1 LAAANDP
8 ILIVGGGLGALTT
21 ALALA
26 RRGRRSRVL
35 EGASEFGA
43 IGYGIQFGPNV
54 FPVLDRIGVTDAV
67 MAKADCPPAL
77 LMRDALTGDV
87 LVRIPTGAS
96 FRERFNHPY
105 IIVHRID
112 LHHALL
118 DACKRTGEIELVA
131 DALVTGFTDS
141 GDGVA
146 ATTADGRSFSGA
158 ALVAADGLRSFIRS
172 QLVGDGE
179 PRPIGYVA
187 YRTIVPMTDLA
198 ADVPRQ
204 EVVLWGGPGFHVVHY
219 PLRHGALFN
228 IVAVF
233 RTLTHGQKG
242 DVASYRTELQQ
253 TYRDAHP
260 AMRDLIAMMDFGW
273 RGQVCDRDPVR
284 HWHKGRVVLIG
295 DAAHAPLQSL
305 AQGACMAIE
314 DGLCLAELIHAE
326 GDDFATAFRRFEAAR
341 IVRTARVQLE
351 SRALWEFYHAE
362 GLARNVRNQTTAAW
376 DEEHMYRCLAW
387 LYDGFPLP
395 TEREPPPHR
404 SRVTGKA

>member
-1 LAAANDP
+1 L
-8 ILIVGGGLGALTT
+8 
-21 ALALA
+21 
-26 RRGRRSRVL
+26 
-35 EGASEFGA
+35 
-43 IGYGIQFGPNV
+43 
-54 FPVLDRIGVTDAV
+54 
-67 MAKADCPPAL
+67 
-77 LMRDALTGDV
+77 
-87 LVRIPTGAS
+87 
-96 FRERFNHPY
+96 
-105 IIVHRID
+105 
-112 LHHALL
+112 
-118 DACKRTGEIELVA
+118 
-131 DALVTGFTDS
+131 TDS

-146 ATTADGRSFSGA
+146 ATTADGRRFSGA

-198 ADVPRQ
+198 ADVHRQ
-204 EVVLWGGPGFHVVHY
+204 EVVLWGGPGFHIVHY

-233 RTLTHGQKG
+233 RTPTHDQKG
-242 DVASYRTELQQ
+242 DVASYRAELQQ

-260 AMRDLIAMMDFGW
+260 AMRDLIAMMDFSW

-305 AQGACMAIE
+305 AQGAGMAIE

-362 GLARNVRNQTTAAW
+362 SIARDVRNQTTAAW

-395 TEREPPPHR
+395 TEREQPSHR
-404 SRVTGKA
+404 SRVIRKA